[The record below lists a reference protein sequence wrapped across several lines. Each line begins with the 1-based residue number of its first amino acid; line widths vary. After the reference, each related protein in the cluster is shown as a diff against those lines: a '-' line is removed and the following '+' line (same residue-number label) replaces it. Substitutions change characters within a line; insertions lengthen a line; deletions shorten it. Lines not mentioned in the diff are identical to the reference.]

1 MPRNTKY
8 KFIDVQFNSFC
19 HYWFLHLSFEQMKH
33 LTPEEVRKLTVGKR
47 LRKWVTAASLDEKLM
62 LLAKTG
68 CDFQVKLGGKEAFK
82 NIESMK
88 KDRDDVIEAMLKS
101 KVFVLSSAKMLQ
113 TSFYLSQHSQSD
125 FYMLNRNFQKIYELW
140 KLAGKNLGKWRTED
154 DLRKIEFGF
163 DMLLE
168 VVYKNFRFKSIH
180 AELGLTNEID
190 IVILLYLMRKCKSVD
205 NRNNYVERTQ
215 IFSDCSDGTKK
226 QTSFSQRLNWLYTN
240 RYVIKDGTRYRYA
253 IHDKGIMIVGD
264 YLKRIAEYVR
274 FDI

>member
-8 KFIDVQFNSFC
+8 KFIDTQFNAYC
-19 HYWFLHLSFEQMKH
+19 HHWFLNLTMDQMKH
-33 LTPEEVRKLTVGKR
+33 LSPDEIRKVTVGKL
-47 LRKWVTAASLDEKLM
+47 LRKWVNSSSLDEKLM
-62 LLAKTG
+62 ILAKTG
-68 CDFQVKLGGKEAFK
+68 CDFQIKLGGKDSFK
-82 NIESMK
+82 NLESMK
-88 KDRDDVIEAMLKS
+88 KERDDVIEAMIKS

-125 FYMLNRNFQKIYELW
+125 YYMLNRNFQKIYELW
-140 KLAGKNLGKWRTED
+140 KMAGKNLGKWRTED
-154 DLRKIEFGF
+154 DLKKIEYGF
-163 DMLLE
+163 DLLLE

-180 AELGLTNEID
+180 AEMGLTNEID

-205 NRNNYVERTQ
+205 NRNNYVDRTQ
-215 IFSDCSDGTKK
+215 IFNDCSDGTRK
-226 QTSFSQRLNWLYTN
+226 QTSFTQRLNWLCTY
-240 RYVIKDGTRYRYA
+240 RYVIKDSTKQRFA